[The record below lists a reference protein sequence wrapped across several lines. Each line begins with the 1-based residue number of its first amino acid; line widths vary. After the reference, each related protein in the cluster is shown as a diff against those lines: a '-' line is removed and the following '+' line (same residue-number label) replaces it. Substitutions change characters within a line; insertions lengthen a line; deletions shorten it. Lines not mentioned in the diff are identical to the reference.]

1 VLKRG
6 EKKGIV
12 QKKYFK
18 TLTPRSAILFG
29 KFVSGLASQLLTT
42 FEVLD
47 YRGLNYVSFSSVCVA
62 LVSIL

>member
-1 VLKRG
+1 
-6 EKKGIV
+6 
-12 QKKYFK
+12 
-18 TLTPRSAILFG
+18 LFG